1 MKNID
6 SIVERNLP
14 LVPLIIKRMGLQ
26 ERYEDYVD
34 VGWIGL
40 VRGCW
45 AYEPES
51 GYAESTYLCT
61 CIYNEICNEI
71 KHENRLKRK
80 DYDIPK
86 VYLDSL
92 NFDDDDMSVYNTI
105 SDSFDIDSE
114 FNYRYIKQAIEDTI
128 KYDMG
133 KRFKKVDHRIIVRH
147 IFGFGEQQMKYDDIS
162 KQFGISKAMIKNIKN
177 KFKEKLL
184 KRLEFILD

>member
-14 LVPLIIKRMGLQ
+14 LVPMIIKRMGLQ
-26 ERYEDYVD
+26 ERYDDYVD

-45 AYEPES
+45 SYAPDS
-51 GYAESTYLCT
+51 GYTESTFLCK

-105 SDSFDIDSE
+105 SDSFDVDSE
-114 FNYRYIKQAIEDTI
+114 FNYRYIKQAIEDTLR
-128 KYDMG
+128 YDMG
-133 KRFKKVDHRIIVRH
+133 NRFKKVDHRIIVRH
-147 IFGFGEQQMKYDDIS
+147 IFGFGERQMKYDDIS
-162 KQFGISKAMIKNIKN
+162 KQYGISKAMIKNIKS